1 MAEFTTQTVLEAA
14 LLAARKPLSIRE
26 MRRLFSDELSAK
38 TVRQELESLRVFWEN
53 RAMVLEELSD
63 GTWRFRTE
71 EGAMTWL
78 ARIEEERPARYS
90 RAAMET
96 LAIIAYRQP
105 VTRGDIEE
113 IRGVAVNPAILR
125 QFEDRGWIE
134 TVGWRE
140 TPGRPALLGTTKHFL
155 NDLGLKSLT
164 ELPSLMDSAPE
175 EFALGINNPSNHLL
189 DDPSDAA
196 PTQEELNFDQDHDAQ
211 KSAGKKENAV
221 SRTDEEASLPQAARS
236 ESFDGSDQSR

>member
-63 GTWRFRTE
+63 GTWRFRTA

-113 IRGVAVNPAILR
+113 IRGVAVNPRFCVSLKIA
-125 QFEDRGWIE
+125 
-134 TVGWRE
+134 
-140 TPGRPALLGTTKHFL
+140 A
-155 NDLGLKSLT
+155 GLKRWGGAKRLVDRRC
-164 ELPSLMDSAPE
+164 LAP
-175 EFALGINNPSNHLL
+175 
-189 DDPSDAA
+189 
-196 PTQEELNFDQDHDAQ
+196 
-211 KSAGKKENAV
+211 
-221 SRTDEEASLPQAARS
+221 RS
-236 ESFDGSDQSR
+236 IF

>member
-63 GTWRFRTE
+63 GTWRFRTA

-78 ARIEEERPARYS
+78 VRIEEERPARYS

-96 LAIIAYRQP
+96 LAHHCLSS
-105 VTRGDIEE
+105 TG
-113 IRGVAVNPAILR
+113 NPR
-125 QFEDRGWIE
+125 R
-134 TVGWRE
+134 
-140 TPGRPALLGTTKHFL
+140 H
-155 NDLGLKSLT
+155 
-164 ELPSLMDSAPE
+164 
-175 EFALGINNPSNHLL
+175 
-189 DDPSDAA
+189 
-196 PTQEELNFDQDHDAQ
+196 
-211 KSAGKKENAV
+211 
-221 SRTDEEASLPQAARS
+221 
-236 ESFDGSDQSR
+236 